1 MLACAY
7 DDVGGRD
14 LDFLLATH
22 FAEEFKTKY
31 KVSYKMI
38 SFQLSGCFYWRIALC
53 HIVIHVFIKRSARA
67 KIDHNNNNNSNAIC
81 PVLHIN
87 EAGSIFSCISYH

>member
-38 SFQLSGCFYWRIALC
+38 SF
-53 HIVIHVFIKRSARA
+53 
-67 KIDHNNNNNSNAIC
+67 
-81 PVLHIN
+81 
-87 EAGSIFSCISYH
+87 